1 MKAIAKR
8 KDNGELTYGNIF
20 DTGEERLIMSIDYR
34 GHWIDRE
41 VDPTTIEYEVNG
53 EWLSE
58 EAISERLEENTRL
71 RAEVERLDE
80 LRRKEREL
88 TAMFD
93 SDQRVAMA
101 LLDYVRN
108 RLK

>member
-1 MKAIAKR
+1 MSMDNPILRLFLVKVWMRMEKRSVVTTTIKHLKAMKAR
-8 KDNGELTYGNIF
+8 DNNGVT
-20 DTGEERLIMSIDYR
+20 
-34 GHWIDRE
+34 
-41 VDPTTIEYEVNG
+41 EYQVNG

-71 RAEVERLDE
+71 RTEVERLDE